1 MMLAKSPAFNRPL
14 KAISMGAPVERVTGC
29 QVGVATPTF
38 THVTPCLVGAV
49 GNPSVLFWG
58 DSHAIML
65 TPAAEW
71 SARAQNRTAIVLGK
85 TSCPPLLGIEVDFF
99 VKRTCGDSN
108 DEILAWIE
116 KQRTQPITGAVL
128 AARWSLYNGKDTP
141 NAEADLPRMVW
152 RDASRPE
159 SDYASKLG
167 GGLGETLKAL
177 SPGRRVLILAPVP
190 ELRHPAVGCL
200 QRAQISGQSR
210 ESCAISRDAVE
221 NRRHE
226 AMEVLRSVAAA
237 YPNVRLIDPIDVFC
251 DRDKCWP
258 FGPEGVFY
266 VDTDHLSPLGAER
279 LYRHFERDF
288 SWVYGD
294 GPKL

>member
-1 MMLAKSPAFNRPL
+1 
-14 KAISMGAPVERVTGC
+14 
-29 QVGVATPTF
+29 
-38 THVTPCLVGAV
+38 
-49 GNPSVLFWG
+49 
-58 DSHAIML
+58 ML

-99 VKRTCGDSN
+99 VERTCGDSN
-108 DEILAWIE
+108 DNSCLDW

-159 SDYASKLG
+159 SDNAGQHGS
-167 GGLGETLKAL
+167 GLGETLKAL

-200 QRAQISGQSR
+200 QH
-210 ESCAISRDAVE
+210 V
-221 NRRHE
+221 RR
-226 AMEVLRSVAAA
+226 
-237 YPNVRLIDPIDVFC
+237 
-251 DRDKCWP
+251 
-258 FGPEGVFY
+258 
-266 VDTDHLSPLGAER
+266 
-279 LYRHFERDF
+279 
-288 SWVYGD
+288 
-294 GPKL
+294 